1 MSEIERL
8 IAAANKAREFS
19 FALGPRAQIV
29 LPMSWKSRRLGGLLV
44 TLEPFSFSGGCLN
57 NA

>member
-29 LPMSWKSRRLGGLLV
+29 LRVS
-44 TLEPFSFSGGCLN
+44 
-57 NA
+57 